1 MIILLLI
8 SIWFKNPRI
17 KDTILWENIPQKDT
31 AVDRKTDIIIEG
43 EKSFYVQGAGKNGDI
58 FQSTN
63 IRITGKTREGWRISG
78 FLYDNR
84 LSYPNDVYTIS
95 LKDANT
101 AYLTIKKAE
110 DSFLL
115 GRYSIYGNRL
125 DGGYFGLSHS
135 FFKLKGGVGIK
146 TGEKGIFDTI
156 ITPPYFLPI
165 KITQKQVPII
175 EGSENVFIDGKTLD
189 RTQYRIDYVR
199 GILYLYIKDP
209 APRHKLLVTYQYHT
223 PHSPLIAYDIEG
235 ILHKGFVQTEAV
247 FYKEDQLKKGILDS
261 TGGVFYPD
269 GGGDY
274 EKQDSIFVYVG
285 KGKGHYIVYFLL
297 DTINGSYD
305 YVKDGDYYI
314 YVGKG
319 AGHYTP
325 EKEKSLSFLSYSKI
339 SLKTGK
345 DFFLKTS
352 YLASQKITNRNKK
365 NSRGMEF
372 SLGIE
377 KKILKIEG
385 GIRKTDG
392 HIFLPSFA
400 YSQSTYSYRTDLYNE
415 KYMNLY
421 IGDKKRSLSLHSSL
435 DTIFYWN
442 TNLILNRLKVEARG
456 EQKVYEVIVTY
467 NQKPLSI
474 SLYRGKSGEKFMGFD
489 FHQIHLPQFTGFL
502 TKDTKNTQYG
512 LLITHSITS
521 KKSDLGIEI
530 GKTTQFFIYNIR
542 SAIKFNIV
550 HLQLRFAR
558 VTDINNLF
566 IERYIKTPS
575 GSFTYDSVSGKMLPS
590 DFGEFMRMIVPIAQG
605 NLTHKYLSSLTFH
618 LTPKSSSFLTTI
630 RTEKAENANTLRA
643 TSSLNVPLFYGTRTE
658 SSFLSKTILTNLN
671 TLTLYSFILSFSTF
685 LKKSISPGINYQH
698 EKDELA
704 GYEKRIYG
712 GNILLHRKN
721 LRYSIAIQKGSFK
734 PFEKEFYTIKNNFNL
749 SFKKYSVQITTS
761 YSTTFRV
768 PFSTYLEIGASYN
781 FKLNTTS
788 NTLSLHALLTKSHT
802 PKWQLAGQIKF

>member
-17 KDTILWENIPQKDT
+17 KDTILWENRTKKDT
-31 AVDRKTDIIIEG
+31 SVCRKTDIIIKG
-43 EKSFYVQGAGKNGDI
+43 EKSFYVHGTGKSGDI

-63 IRITGKTREGWRISG
+63 IWITGKTREGWKING

-84 LSYPNDVYTIS
+84 LSYSNDVYTIS

-115 GRYSIYGNRL
+115 GRYSLYGNRL
-125 DGGYFGLSHS
+125 DGGYFGLSYS

-146 TGEKGIFDTI
+146 RGEKGVFDTT

-165 KITQKQVPII
+165 KITQNQVPIV

-223 PHSPLIAYDIEG
+223 PHSPLIAYNIEG
-235 ILHKGFVQTEAV
+235 ILHKGFIQTEAV

-261 TGGVFYPD
+261 TGGIFYPD

-305 YVKDGDYYI
+305 YVKDGDYYV

-325 EKEKSLSFLSYSKI
+325 EKEKPLSFLSYRKI
-339 SLKTGK
+339 SLKTGR
-345 DFFLKTS
+345 DFFFKTS
-352 YLASQKITNRNKK
+352 YLASQKTTNQDKK
-365 NSRGMEF
+365 NGRGIEF

-377 KKILKIEG
+377 KKFLKIEG
-385 GIRKTDG
+385 GIRRTDG

-400 YSQSTYSYRTDLYNE
+400 YSQSAHSYKTELYNE
-415 KYMNLY
+415 KYMKLY

-442 TNLILNRLKVEARG
+442 TNLVLNKLKVEARG
-456 EQKVYEVIVTY
+456 QQKVYEVTVTY
-467 NQKPLSI
+467 NQKPLTI
-474 SLYRGKSGEKFMGFD
+474 SLYRDKSGEKFIGFD
-489 FHQIHLPQFTGFL
+489 FHRTHLPHFTGFL
-502 TKDTKNTQYG
+502 AKDTTNTQYG
-512 LLITHSITS
+512 LLITHSITNQ
-521 KKSDLGIEI
+521 KSDLGIEI
-530 GKTTQFFIYNIR
+530 GKTTQFFTYNIQ
-542 SAIKFNIV
+542 SAIKFNTV
-550 HLQLRFAR
+550 HLRLGFAR

-575 GSFTYDSVSGKMLPS
+575 GTFTYDSVSGKMLPS
-590 DFGEFMRMIVPIAQG
+590 DFGEFMRMIVPIAQE
-605 NLTHKYLSSLTFH
+605 NLTYKYLSSLTFR
-618 LTPKSSSFLTTI
+618 LAPENSLFLTTI
-630 RTEKAENANTLRA
+630 KTERAENANSLSA
-643 TSSLNVPLFYGTRTE
+643 TSSIKVPLFYGTHTE
-658 SSFLSKTILTNLN
+658 SSFLSKTILTNMN
-671 TLTLYSFILSFSTF
+671 TLTLYSFIFSLSAF
-685 LKKSISPGINYQH
+685 LKKSISPGIKYQH

-712 GNILLHRKN
+712 GNILLHWRN
-721 LRYSIAIQKGSFK
+721 LKYSTAIQKGSFK

-749 SFKKYSVQITTS
+749 SFKKYSVQIRTS
-761 YSTTFRV
+761 YSTTSRV
-768 PFSTYLEIGASYN
+768 PLSTYLEIGTSYN

-788 NTLSLHALLTKSHT
+788 NTLSLHVLLTKSHT